1 MSPLGRR
8 NLRANNKRR
17 KDPRPYEGFA
27 RVQPDRSVWGRP
39 GDHMDE
45 EGVSPPPL
53 RCKFD
58 DVMKKDDHEDPDAGL
73 VA

>member
-27 RVQPDRSVWGRP
+27 GVQPDRSVWGRP

-58 DVMKKDDHEDPDAGL
+58 DVMKKDDQEDPDAGL

>member
-8 NLRANNKRR
+8 NLCANNKRR
-17 KDPRPYEGFA
+17 KDPRPFKFA
-27 RVQPDRSVWGRP
+27 RVQPDGSVWGRP
-39 GDHMDE
+39 GDHMDM

-58 DVMKKDDHEDPDAGL
+58 DVMRKDDHEDPDAGL